1 MVISMKEL
9 MLKDE
14 IGNTYL
20 ICDNEKYTIYK
31 LINNEKVL
39 PSKDEINSIIKEL
52 NIIKT
57 LQNKYGSFDFNQ
69 LFTLLN
75 QMIING
81 ELNSQYTLENF
92 IQLLNYSPEYK
103 KKILEEG
110 NKQFELKKIDEL
122 KSLIFEYIAEKKN
135 RGLNVLIVVNVKN
148 KVDKDGY
155 YCEIKIEYSDKPVNV
170 NDKIIRIDYN
180 EVIKNNLIKPM
191 LLTIAL
197 ENKLNRKY
205 VFSSDKNMNTR
216 GDFGL
221 TTNENVAIVMNN
233 VEIEFIKELDFEI
246 DNIYSKSI

>member
-1 MVISMKEL
+1 
-9 MLKDE
+9 
-14 IGNTYL
+14 
-20 ICDNEKYTIYK
+20 
-31 LINNEKVL
+31 
-39 PSKDEINSIIKEL
+39 
-52 NIIKT
+52 
-57 LQNKYGSFDFNQ
+57 
-69 LFTLLN
+69 
-75 QMIING
+75 MIING

-122 KSLIFEYIAEKKN
+122 KSLIFEYITEKKN

-148 KVDKDGY
+148 KV
-155 YCEIKIEYSDKPVNV
+155 
-170 NDKIIRIDYN
+170 
-180 EVIKNNLIKPM
+180 KPM